1 MDFDNH
7 SQRKI
12 QLSIGVADFAAS
24 NAYYYYELL

>member
-12 QLSIGVADFAAS
+12 QLNIGVADFATS
-24 NAYYYYELL
+24 NAYFYELL